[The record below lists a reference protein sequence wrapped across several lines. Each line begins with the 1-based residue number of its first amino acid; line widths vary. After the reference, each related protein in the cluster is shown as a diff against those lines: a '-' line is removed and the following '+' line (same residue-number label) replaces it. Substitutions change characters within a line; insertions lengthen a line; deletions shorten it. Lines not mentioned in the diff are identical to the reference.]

1 LELYMNKSLLLFG
14 VPLVAASAPL
24 QAAQIIDSVY
34 WHAFASQGAIY
45 TSDNNFYG
53 DSDDG
58 LSTEFRE
65 LGLILGT
72 QPLDSVSL
80 VAQVLSR
87 ETGEVDE
94 TDLRL
99 DYAFA
104 SYTPYSSLN
113 GEFGIKAGR
122 IRAPIGFFNETRDVA
137 HTRPGILLPQSVYPD
152 RIRNVTFARDG
163 AQLFGSYQ
171 QGLSTFS
178 WDL

>member
-1 LELYMNKSLLLFG
+1 MNKSLFLLG
-14 VPLVAASAPL
+14 ALLIAAAVPSRADRL
-24 QAAQIIDSVY
+24 IDSVY

-53 DSDDG
+53 ESDDG

-65 LGLILGT
+65 LGLILGA
-72 QPLDSVSL
+72 QPLEKVSL
-80 VAQVLSR
+80 VAQILSR

-94 TDLRL
+94 TDLRV

-113 GEFGIKAGR
+113 GDFGIKAGR

-137 HTRPGILLPQSVYPD
+137 HTRPG
-152 RIRNVTFARDG
+152 
-163 AQLFGSYQ
+163 
-171 QGLSTFS
+171 
-178 WDL
+178 

>member
-1 LELYMNKSLLLFG
+1 
-14 VPLVAASAPL
+14 
-24 QAAQIIDSVY
+24 
-34 WHAFASQGAIY
+34 
-45 TSDNNFYG
+45 
-53 DSDDG
+53 
-58 LSTEFRE
+58 
-65 LGLILGT
+65 
-72 QPLDSVSL
+72 QPLEKVSL
-80 VAQVLSR
+80 VAQILSR

-94 TDLRL
+94 TDLRV

-113 GEFGIKAGR
+113 GDFGIKAGR

-178 WDL
+178 WDFSYSRLVLQEADYREIIDLGVDIPGDVETPFSPVARVIWDWDMGRVRLGLSYADYSANYRAAPIDFFNDAD